1 MATMV
6 AITLFVPEVKPY
18 LRGCPE
24 VMAIAHI
31 RHAAIEFCE
40 KSRYWRENLTPFNS
54 VAGTASYTLTPPTD
68 ALIWDVISVRHNGK
82 DLSPAFEDDIDATSS
97 SDWRSRTATDAE
109 SWFAGERDNIRL
121 VPAPSSSG
129 TANIEARV
137 VVKPSRTTTNLPKQ
151 LYDNYLEN
159 IAAGAK
165 ARLMAMVDVEWSN
178 PTMVNYHEN
187 IFMSGVTKAT
197 TEAAKGYN
205 RARLR
210 TRPISKR
217 F

>member
-6 AITLFVPEVKPY
+6 AITLFVPEVAPY
-18 LRGCPE
+18 LVGCPD
-24 VMAIAHI
+24 VMAITHI

-40 KSRYWRENLTPFNS
+40 KSRYWRENLTPINA
-54 VAGTASYTLTPPTD
+54 VANAATYTLAPPTD
-68 ALIWDVISVRHNGK
+68 ALIWDVVSVRHNGK
-82 DLSPAFEDDIDATSS
+82 ELSSVIEDDITGN
-97 SDWRSRTATDAE
+97 DWRSQTATDAR

-121 VPAPSSSG
+121 VPTPAASG
-129 TANIEARV
+129 TANIDARV
-137 VVKPSRTTTNLPKQ
+137 VVKPSRTTNNLPKQ
-151 LYDNYLEN
+151 LYDNYLEH

-165 ARLMAMVDVEWSN
+165 ARLMAMVNVEWSN
-178 PTMVNYHEN
+178 PAMVDYHEN

-197 TEAAKGYN
+197 IEAAKGYN
-205 RARLR
+205 RAPLR